1 MLDLTDIGKA
11 GLIIQYEDIISMIG
25 FNVARYFKDKGISE
39 KLDSTPIND
48 VLLSYINREDEACYQ
63 WLKKEYD
70 IDISSEE
77 AEKLNSSFLT
87 MQPNLLYSY
96 KVFTAAHA
104 EGQNSLYIYSNMY
117 SPIIEEA
124 TKSYGFDGIQYIHG
138 DIIGFLKTHPNYTYL
153 TSDVNNIKK
162 CVDLDSPVCLVV
174 CDDYMYTSDIFIQKI
189 DKSLSDKPNI
199 ILRFTGVKSAGII

>member
-1 MLDLTDIGKA
+1 MLDLSDIGKA
-11 GLIIQYEDIISMIG
+11 GLIIQYEDIIGMIG
-25 FNVARYFKDKGISE
+25 YNVAKYFKGKGVSK
-39 KLDSTPIND
+39 KLDSTSIQD
-48 VLLSYINREDEACYQ
+48 VLLSYINRKDMDYSI
-63 WLKKEYD
+63 WIKDEYD
-70 IDISSEE
+70 IIVNPNDLLTS
-77 AEKLNSSFLT
+77 LLT
-87 MQPNLLYSY
+87 MQPNLMYSY
-96 KVFTAAHA
+96 KVFSKAH
-104 EGQNSLYIYSNMY
+104 EENINSLYIYSNMY

>member
-1 MLDLTDIGKA
+1 MLDLSDIGKA
-11 GLIIQYEDIISMIG
+11 GLIIQYEDIIGMIG
-25 FNVARYFKDKGISE
+25 YNVAKYFKGKGVSK
-39 KLDSTPIND
+39 KLDSTSIQD
-48 VLLSYINREDEACYQ
+48 VLLSYINRKDMDYSIWIKDEYGITVNPND
-63 WLKKEYD
+63 LLT
-70 IDISSEE
+70 S
-77 AEKLNSSFLT
+77 LLT
-87 MQPNLLYSY
+87 MQPNLMYSY
-96 KVFTAAHA
+96 KVFSKAH
-104 EGQNSLYIYSNMY
+104 EENINSLYIYSNMY

>member
-1 MLDLTDIGKA
+1 MLDLSDIGKA
-11 GLIIQYEDIISMIG
+11 GLIIQYEDIIGMIG
-25 FNVARYFKDKGISE
+25 YNVAKYFKGKGVSK
-39 KLDSTPIND
+39 KLDSTSIQD
-48 VLLSYINREDEACYQ
+48 VLLSYINRKDMDYSIWIKDEYGIIVNPND
-63 WLKKEYD
+63 LLT
-70 IDISSEE
+70 S
-77 AEKLNSSFLT
+77 LLT
-87 MQPNLLYSY
+87 MQPNLMYSY
-96 KVFTAAHA
+96 KVFSKAH
-104 EGQNSLYIYSNMY
+104 EENINSLYIYSNMY

>member
-1 MLDLTDIGKA
+1 MLDLSDIGKA
-11 GLIIQYEDIISMIG
+11 GLIIQYEDIIGMIG
-25 FNVARYFKDKGISE
+25 YNVAKYFKGKGVSK
-39 KLDSTPIND
+39 KLDSTSIQD
-48 VLLSYINREDEACYQ
+48 VLLSYINRKDMDYSIWLIDEYGITVNPNA
-63 WLKKEYD
+63 LLT
-70 IDISSEE
+70 S
-77 AEKLNSSFLT
+77 LLT
-87 MQPNLLYSY
+87 MQPNLMYSY
-96 KVFTAAHA
+96 KVFSKAH
-104 EGQNSLYIYSNMY
+104 EENINSLYIYSNMY

-124 TKSYGFDGIQYIHG
+124 TKSYGFDGIQYIHC

-174 CDDYMYTSDIFIQKI
+174 CDDYMYTSDIFVQKI